1 MASVQRIINFP
12 IIFSFYVVFQAVGV
26 YFNFNSLMP
35 KYLETR
41 RYTKYALLVLATVL
55 ITAACIVSGYYV
67 SALASDKSFRE
78 LFGIEPAN
86 YMYLFEFSALP
97 LTVGSMTLAII
108 LKVAKNRIQS
118 QWNEQQLEKNQLETE
133 LKLLRMQFNPHFLF
147 NTTNAILTLINKNPR
162 QASDSLAKFADLLR
176 YQLYECNVQQI
187 SLTTELNYIENF
199 VTLEKLR
206 QGGATHVMLAVDKPH
221 ISFLT
226 ISPFIIMPFVE
237 NAFKHAAHLVKGK
250 SWINIVARQD
260 YEHLYLFVSN
270 STSPNNPS
278 TPPSGNGQ
286 QKSNSKGIGLRNVR
300 RLLESQYP
308 NCHKLRITRSDNQF
322 RVELRMRLERDE
334 ELERREEMAM
344 YAR

>member
-1 MASVQRIINFP
+1 
-12 IIFSFYVVFQAVGV
+12 
-26 YFNFNSLMP
+26 
-35 KYLETR
+35 
-41 RYTKYALLVLATVL
+41 
-55 ITAACIVSGYYV
+55 V

-199 VTLEKLR
+199 VTLAL
-206 QGGATHVMLAVDKPH
+206 
-221 ISFLT
+221 
-226 ISPFIIMPFVE
+226 
-237 NAFKHAAHLVKGK
+237 
-250 SWINIVARQD
+250 
-260 YEHLYLFVSN
+260 
-270 STSPNNPS
+270 
-278 TPPSGNGQ
+278 
-286 QKSNSKGIGLRNVR
+286 
-300 RLLESQYP
+300 RLLPKARRAIDEGHRPIPRSA
-308 NCHKLRITRSDNQF
+308 HSSAVAGDHHALARAVEGRLR
-322 RVELRMRLERDE
+322 
-334 ELERREEMAM
+334 
-344 YAR
+344 